1 MSLFVLDTDTLTLY
15 QFAHAAV
22 VRRVR
27 AHPPADVAITVI
39 SVEEQLGGWY
49 TKIRRAK
56 KPADV
61 ARAYQRLTDNVQT
74 LSGMKILSFIES
86 AVRRRD
92 DLKRAKVKVGN
103 KDLAIAAIA
112 LENGA
117 TLVTRNRRD
126 FERVPGLPIE
136 DWSQ

>member
-15 QFAHAAV
+15 QFADAAV

-27 AHPPADVAITVI
+27 AHPPTDVAITVI

-49 TKIRRAK
+49 TKVRRAK
-56 KPADV
+56 KPEDV

-74 LSGMKILSFIES
+74 LSGMRRLSFIES

-92 DLKRAKVKVGN
+92 DLKRSKLKVGA
-103 KDLAIAAIA
+103 KDLAIAAIV
-112 LENGA
+112 LE
-117 TLVTRNRRD
+117 
-126 FERVPGLPIE
+126 
-136 DWSQ
+136 